1 MTRVSRPG
9 NRPPGAVAD
18 APADVIISERKVVAK
33 GFHSYEHFRF
43 SLATSAAP
51 QTRDIL
57 RSGSVVAV
65 LPVDLERGEVVLLQ
79 QFRLAAHLGNG
90 KGNLIEIVAGYVEAN
105 EHPSQAA
112 RRECIEE
119 IGVAPNALV
128 ELFTYFTS
136 PGMSDE
142 QITLFLGIVDAAR
155 AALAEG
161 DEREASALLRVP
173 IDAALSALAAGT
185 VRNGPLIVALQWLA
199 LNRGRLADIACGAS
213 ASA

>member
-1 MTRVSRPG
+1 VTRVSRPG

-119 IGVAPNALV
+119 IGVAPN

-142 QITLFLGIVDAAR
+142 QITLFLGIVDASR
-155 AALAEG
+155 IPPRGGAAAEHE
-161 DEREASALLRVP
+161 DIALMRVA
-173 IDAALSALAAGT
+173 IDTALAALGT
-185 VRNGPLIVALQWLA
+185 GSVRNGPLIVALQWLA